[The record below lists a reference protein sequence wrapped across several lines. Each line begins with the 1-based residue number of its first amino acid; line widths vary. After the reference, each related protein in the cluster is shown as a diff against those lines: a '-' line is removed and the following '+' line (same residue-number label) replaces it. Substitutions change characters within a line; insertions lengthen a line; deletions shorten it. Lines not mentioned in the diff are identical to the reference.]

1 MTTREDQSQYHSTNK
16 SLTLES
22 TKSDLIS
29 IRLPN
34 QWQTIRSRED
44 VQYCKMDTDLNG
56 MYKVTTSIRI
66 NADLSWSVYTNGK
79 EVPATCSILTSYPQ
93 VISSPSEVAHMLQDV
108 SQAVVCPGN
117 PDEEFISL
125 CKTRGS
131 IMKGNRGSTET
142 VAFIDSNDLRIWHLY
157 RCA

>member
-1 MTTREDQSQYHSTNK
+1 MVCICCVCDIVHVLVLAITHELVPYHFYNFYA
-16 SLTLES
+16 
-22 TKSDLIS
+22 D
-29 IRLPN
+29 
-34 QWQTIRSRED
+34 
-44 VQYCKMDTDLNG
+44 
-56 MYKVTTSIRI
+56 
-66 NADLSWSVYTNGK
+66 ADLSWKLYADRK
-79 EVPATCSILTSYPQ
+79 EVRATCSILTSYPQ